1 MNLKIKKY
9 GKIIFRMEYSKIADR
24 TIAHIL
30 LIRWAILYDKKNEEL
45 VLQPVFSKVSRTN
58 SPKFI
63 VLVVKIQ
70 ILHILRGHYF
80 LHFPK

>member
-1 MNLKIKKY
+1 
-9 GKIIFRMEYSKIADR
+9 MEYSKIADR

-58 SPKFI
+58 SPKIHF
-63 VLVVKIQ
+63 VLVKIQ
-70 ILHILRGHYF
+70 ILHIWRDRYF
-80 LHFPK
+80 WHHPR